1 MAALGLT
8 LDRRPELRNPALI
21 AAFTGW
27 SDGGEAASAAV
38 RWLIRRLP
46 GQRFASIDAEHF
58 HIFTTTRPTVR
69 LQGGERRITWPAH
82 DAFFHTDPEKSRDL
96 ILLIAKEPEV
106 RWRTYCE
113 SVLELALDMG
123 VTTLMTL
130 GAFLGDT
137 IHSRPVPLSG
147 YASTPPLSDRL
158 TAIDVSASNY
168 EGPTGIT
175 SLLNYYAQRAEIPSA
190 SLWAAVPHYLP
201 TTANPKAAL
210 ALVRGVAHVLELELD
225 LRRLEAAAAFFLRQV
240 DQAIASD
247 RRATGMLRALER
259 RAESDEEDEEA
270 ASSGAAAELPS
281 AEQIISDLESFLRNE
296 GGDDQEV

>member
-8 LDRRPELRNPALI
+8 LDRRPELRNPALV

-27 SDGGEAASAAV
+27 NDGGEAASAAV

-46 GQRFASIDAEHF
+46 GQRFASIDAEYYHN
-58 HIFTTTRPTVR
+58 FTTTRPTVR
-69 LQGGERRITWPAH
+69 LHGDERRITWPVH
-82 DAFFHTDPEKSRDL
+82 DAFYHTDPEKPRDL

-106 RWRTYCE
+106 YWRTYCE
-113 SVLELALDMG
+113 TVLELARDMG
-123 VTTLMTL
+123 VTTLVTL

-147 YASTPPLSDRL
+147 YATTPALSARL
-158 TAIDVSASNY
+158 AAVGATPSNY
-168 EGPTGIT
+168 EGPTGVT
-175 SLLNYYAQRAEIPSA
+175 GVLNHFAQHAGIPSA

-210 ALVRGVAHVLELELD
+210 ALVRGVAHLLDLDLD
-225 LRRLEAAAAFFLRQV
+225 LRRLEAASAFFQRQV

-259 RAESDEEDEEA
+259 RAEAEEEGETEEQP
-270 ASSGAAAELPS
+270 GELPS
-281 AEQIISDLESFLRNE
+281 AEEIIRDLESFLRTE
-296 GGDDQEV
+296 GGNEDDD